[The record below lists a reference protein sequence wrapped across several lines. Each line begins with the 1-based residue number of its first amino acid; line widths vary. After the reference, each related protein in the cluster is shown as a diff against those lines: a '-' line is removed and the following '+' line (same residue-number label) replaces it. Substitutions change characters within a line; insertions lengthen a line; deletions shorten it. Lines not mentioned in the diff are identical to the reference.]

1 MSIVAGVAGPP
12 SFSVVAERAL
22 ALRLGRGVRPPG
34 ADAGGRRVVLD
45 MAGRVVALAEAGPD
59 GVLRPL
65 RVFHG

>member
-1 MSIVAGVAGPP
+1 
-12 SFSVVAERAL
+12 
-22 ALRLGRGVRPPG
+22 VRPPG
-34 ADAGGRRVVLD
+34 ADAVGRRVVLD